1 MIPNIGPRGQQ
12 QRFRLGILAAVA
24 AGVLAA
30 ALLLLDAPRFWR
42 LVCFV
47 PLWIGTLGFFQARD
61 KT

>member
-1 MIPNIGPRGQQ
+1 MIPNLGPRGQQ

-30 ALLLLDAPRFWR
+30 ALLLLDAPRLWR
-42 LVCFV
+42 LACFV
-47 PLWIGTLGFFQARD
+47 PLWIAALGFFQARD